1 MFSHE
6 VESGRVTSMLTL
18 LTRTLVRFFRR
29 RGGLPNYLGL
39 SRRATP
45 SRRGIL
51 KTDLGQYFAAG
62 DIKRYLAKLIKVSD
76 DFV

>member
-1 MFSHE
+1 M
-6 VESGRVTSMLTL
+6 TSVLTL

-29 RGGLPNYLGL
+29 RGGLPNNIGL

-45 SRRGIL
+45 RRREVL